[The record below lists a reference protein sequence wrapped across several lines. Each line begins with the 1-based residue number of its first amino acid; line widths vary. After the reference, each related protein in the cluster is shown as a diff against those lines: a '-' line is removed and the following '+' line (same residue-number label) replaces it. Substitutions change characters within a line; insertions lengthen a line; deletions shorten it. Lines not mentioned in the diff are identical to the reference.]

1 MRCARASAAKDPI
14 SPMRRPHRLP
24 LTLLGAALLLSGC
37 HKGPGPGDVA
47 TVNGKGITQAE
58 VDKVY
63 QQQLQ
68 NNPQQQPSVEQTDSL
83 KLNILHEMIL
93 EEIIEQRAA
102 KLGLTATDAEVDA
115 KLQEMK
121 APYTEEQFAARLRA
135 SNHTLDDVR
144 HDLRRSL
151 TIDKLLNREI
161 NSKITVTDADVS
173 SYYNA
178 HKADFNLLENT
189 YHLAQILVTSSPGAS
204 TGNLQNSKATSDLDA
219 RKKIQTLK
227 NRLDAGEDFGTIAMN
242 FSESPQSASNGGDM
256 GNITESQLKSTPAL
270 FNAIGKLRAGQDTDI
285 IPFPDPN
292 DPKKIGGYAIFRLLE
307 KAQAGQRDL
316 NDPRVQQ
323 AIRQQI
329 HDSRS
334 QLLKSAYF
342 EMLRDQAK
350 VENVLAERIFKEAAK

>member
-1 MRCARASAAKDPI
+1 MRPA
-14 SPMRRPHRLP
+14 HRFLMP
-24 LTLLGAALLLSGC
+24 LLGTALLVPVAC
-37 HKGPGPGDVA
+37 HKGPQPDDVA
-47 TVNGKGITQAE
+47 TVNSKGITGNE
-58 VDKVY
+58 VNKIY
-63 QQQLQ
+63 AAQLE
-68 NNPQQQPSVEQTDSL
+68 NNPQQQLPSSEQTDSL
-83 KLNILHEMIL
+83 KLNILHELIV
-93 EEIIEQRAA
+93 EEIVEQRAA

-121 APYTEEQFAARLRA
+121 APYTEEQFQARLKA
-135 SNHTLDDVR
+135 GNLTLEDVR
-144 HDLRRSL
+144 RDLRRSL
-151 TIDKLLNREI
+151 TQTKLLNKEI

-173 SYYNA
+173 NYYNA
-178 HKADFNLLENT
+178 HKAEFNLIENQ
-189 YHLAQILVTSSPGAS
+189 YHLAQLVVTSAPGTTS
-204 TGNLQNSKATSDLDA
+204 GNLQNSKATSDMDA

-227 NRLDAGEDFGTIAMN
+227 NRLDAGEDFGTLAMN
-242 FSESPQSASNGGDM
+242 FSENPQTQSNGGDM
-256 GNITESQLKSTPAL
+256 GSVPESQLKANPAL
-270 FNAIGKLRAGQDTDI
+270 FAAISKLHAGQDTEI

>member
-1 MRCARASAAKDPI
+1 MRLAFRTSRA
-14 SPMRRPHRLP
+14 LFG
-24 LTLLGAALLLSGC
+24 TALLLLAGC
-37 HKGPGPGDVA
+37 HKGAGPDDIA
-47 TVNGKGITQAE
+47 TVNGKGITQADA
-58 VDKVY
+58 DKIY
-63 QQQLQ
+63 TAQLQ
-68 NNPQQQPSVEQTDSL
+68 NNPQGQPSTEQSRSL
-83 KLNILHEMIL
+83 KLNILHELIV
-93 EEIIEQRAA
+93 EEIVEQRAA

-121 APYTEEQFAARLRA
+121 APYTEEQFNARLRA
-135 SNHTLDDVR
+135 SNHSLDDVR

-151 TIDKLLNREI
+151 TIDKLLNKEI

-173 SYYNA
+173 AYYNA

-189 YHLAQILVTSSPGAS
+189 YHLAQILVTSSPGAT
-204 TGNLQNSKATSDLDA
+204 TGNLQNSKATSDGDA

-242 FSESPQSASNGGDM
+242 FSENPQTATNGGDM
-256 GNITESQLKSTPAL
+256 GTVPESQLKGNAAL
-270 FNAIGKLRAGQDTDI
+270 FAAIGRLHAGQDTDI
-285 IPFPDPN
+285 IPFPDAN

-307 KAQAGQRDL
+307 RAQAGQRDL

-350 VENVLAERIFKEAAK
+350 VENLLAEQIFKEAVK